1 MSNTPNLKI
10 PVLALRGLVIFPN
23 MMIQFD
29 IGRKKS
35 VLALA
40 GAMEGEHLI
49 FLDAQTDLQEGE
61 PSKEQLCRMGVVAR
75 IKQVIRH
82 SEEGVR
88 LFAEGLYRASLEK
101 VTQEVPYLEAEVT
114 KAETLPYRST
124 VTTEALI
131 RQTRMVFEDYAQNYA
146 KIAPDILYSVM
157 QMKDCGKLADYI
169 TANISLEYD
178 RKQEELDHKFRDRME
193 NFQKEYISWEEEY
206 HRWQKEREG
215 EISKIQK
222 EISVLE
228 SQRDGL
234 YDKLNGIPVHYR
246 KTEIIRYIYNAV
258 STSDYTI
265 KEAIELYDRN
275 EQRKVDEARLREQ
288 LIYNQL
294 QEEANVYAD
303 EMNELQREA
312 NETAEKA
319 RRDMN
324 IANVAH
330 IYQNHKRNKM
340 LDRRNKK

>member
-1 MSNTPNLKI
+1 MNKDTLSMINQILMDEESLDQLREKLEHEKNQSFPKKKPCKPEREQVARCYNPVRSQLKPDYAKWCRPLIFTGILFAAGMVLSAI
-10 PVLALRGLVIFPN
+10 PSLAVFIALLIVADVFLAGVAVIYVFYQRTVIFPKE
-23 MMIQFD
+23 
-29 IGRKKS
+29 KK
-35 VLALA
+35 AD
-40 GAMEGEHLI
+40 EE
-49 FLDAQTDLQEGE
+49 
-61 PSKEQLCRMGVVAR
+61 R
-75 IKQVIRH
+75 IRN
-82 SEEGVR
+82 SEEYKEECR
-88 LFAEGLYRASLEK
+88 
-101 VTQEVPYLEAEVT
+101 
-114 KAETLPYRST
+114 
-124 VTTEALI
+124 
-131 RQTRMVFEDYAQNYA
+131 
-146 KIAPDILYSVM
+146 
-157 QMKDCGKLADYI
+157 KLD
-169 TANISLEYD
+169 LEYD

-234 YDKLNGIPVHYR
+234 YDKLNGVPVHYR

-288 LIYNQL
+288 QIYNQL

-324 IANVAH
+324 IANVAG

-340 LDRRNKK
+340 LGRMNKK

>member
-1 MSNTPNLKI
+1 
-10 PVLALRGLVIFPN
+10 
-23 MMIQFD
+23 
-29 IGRKKS
+29 
-35 VLALA
+35 
-40 GAMEGEHLI
+40 
-49 FLDAQTDLQEGE
+49 
-61 PSKEQLCRMGVVAR
+61 
-75 IKQVIRH
+75 
-82 SEEGVR
+82 
-88 LFAEGLYRASLEK
+88 
-101 VTQEVPYLEAEVT
+101 
-114 KAETLPYRST
+114 
-124 VTTEALI
+124 
-131 RQTRMVFEDYAQNYA
+131 
-146 KIAPDILYSVM
+146 
-157 QMKDCGKLADYI
+157 
-169 TANISLEYD
+169 
-178 RKQEELDHKFRDRME
+178 ME

-288 LIYNQL
+288 QIYNQL

-324 IANVAH
+324 IANVSN